1 MALDPL
7 LLAQALRT
15 PEDRDV
21 RRTPIV
27 RAVILSDPANAADLV
42 PALGQAGEL
51 AAANA
56 RRILCLFDAAAVP
69 HLLAALTA
77 AGARTRKE
85 GIEILWAML
94 AGESAATI
102 RQTLEENSQPL
113 FELLDDRRA
122 LPDTLPDYIE
132 RDFRGR
138 ICDLAFI
145 VLQRLIDPK
154 FDQSLFRSLDD
165 EGRDEEIRRMKS
177 RGFGLRIV

>member
-1 MALDPL
+1 MPLDPL

-15 PEDRDV
+15 PEDHDV

-27 RAVILSDPANAADLV
+27 RAVILGDPANAADLV
-42 PALGQAGEL
+42 PALAQPGEL

-56 RRILCLFDAAAVP
+56 RRILCLFEAPAVP
-69 HLLAALTA
+69 HLLAALAA
-77 AGARTRKE
+77 AGIRERKE

-94 AGESAATI
+94 VGESAATI
-102 RQTLEENSQPL
+102 RQTLEQSSQPL
-113 FELLDDRRA
+113 FKLLDDRRA
-122 LPDTLPDYIE
+122 LPDTMPEYVE

-145 VLQRLIDPK
+145 VLQRLIDPN

-165 EGRDEEIRRMKS
+165 DGRDEEIRRMKN
-177 RGFGLRIV
+177 RGFGLRVA